1 MKYIIH
7 PTPAEEERLIA
18 FLEAEDIIYYTEDLP
33 DFMLHEKKDQD
44 ELKAKN
50 NSTLSDLRKRLEEGD
65 DDGE

>member
-7 PTPAEEERLIA
+7 PTAEEEKKLIA

-44 ELKAKN
+44 EVKAKN
-50 NSTLSDLRKRLEEGD
+50 MALLDKLRKGMEDDSD
-65 DDGE
+65 DD

>member
-7 PTPAEEERLIA
+7 PTAEEEKRLIA

-44 ELKAKN
+44 DVKEKNIAALANLKK
-50 NSTLSDLRKRLEEGD
+50 KFE
-65 DDGE
+65 DDGEDVE